1 MPPDWLPP
9 TAFVAGPIA
18 RFWNGF
24 CRAHSHRDIQE
35 IRMAT
40 VTFDT
45 LKFTKTLE
53 AAGFSTQQAEAVAE
67 ALKEAQSDQKL
78 VTQEYLDY
86 RLKAELADLK
96 TDLIKWMTGAL
107 MAQAVVIAMLVKLL

>member
-1 MPPDWLPP
+1 
-9 TAFVAGPIA
+9 
-18 RFWNGF
+18 
-24 CRAHSHRDIQE
+24 
-35 IRMAT
+35 MAT
-40 VTFDT
+40 ITFDT